1 MNDWHLAGVQCPSCR
16 ARSTWCAPKVEAE
29 THNLEYICVACNGQ
43 FYMRDRSFH
52 HYTSYAM
59 LSEWD
64 QQRVRMLRVVAGCGG
79 NSAVGAF
86 R

>member
-1 MNDWHLAGVQCPSCR
+1 MDDWHLSGIKCPHCLS
-16 ARSTWCAPKVEAE
+16 RSTWCAPKVLNADQG
-29 THNLEYICVACNGQ
+29 LEYICVACDGQ
-43 FYMRDRSFH
+43 FYMHDRSFR

-64 QQRVRMLRVVAGCGG
+64 QQRVRMLRNVAGCGG